1 MLAGL
6 QSCARASLA
15 CSVLSTTLSS
25 AASPLGVYLRK
36 APGKQEHCVDGSRG
50 LAAGANQLLRG
61 PCFCADRGVSSP
73 KVDSSGAGRATFT
86 TSRPLKA
93 AGTSRSCRT
102 RPFPLATSF
111 VALRSGALFRFA
123 SRCGISD
130 TKTATKNQGCIL
142 GKKRLEAERGRRTD
156 FETDSTGSLK
166 SQRHQTT
173 RVLRTRSLSSM
184 LAHLQ
189 GEDAAQTPPKWRV
202 ETDASGRRVWA
213 PPTPA
218 QRGQQTSLA
227 LTPSRAAC
235 AQKVKKSSVTDENAL
250 VAGAALPLCVPVY
263 FYFSFLFSPVVHRR
277 KNLFESKFFNT
288 LRCVTESGP

>member
-50 LAAGANQLLRG
+50 LAAGANQLFRG

-142 GKKRLEAERGRRTD
+142 GKKRWKLCAGVGRTSRRTRRA
-156 FETDSTGSLK
+156 FSETLNVSK
-166 SQRHQTT
+166 QRESY
-173 RVLRTRSLSSM
+173 V
-184 LAHLQ
+184 
-189 GEDAAQTPPKWRV
+189 
-202 ETDASGRRVWA
+202 
-213 PPTPA
+213 
-218 QRGQQTSLA
+218 
-227 LTPSRAAC
+227 RAAFPAC
-235 AQKVKKSSVTDENAL
+235 SRVCRARML
-250 VAGAALPLCVPVY
+250 
-263 FYFSFLFSPVVHRR
+263 R
-277 KNLFESKFFNT
+277 KRL
-288 LRCVTESGP
+288 LSGE